1 MRHLAPTSS
10 SRSATWSCSRGP
22 AAAARSRR
30 PRARASA
37 GRTQA
42 RAARSSR
49 CQARAAQSGRGRRF
63 RTGRGTRPRTRSN
76 ATTGRRPPPRRPP
89 RPARGWRAVRAAPSA
104 SSGRAP
110 SPRAPSAP
118 CDTPRR
124 ARPFRAIVA
133 VNNVQ
138 VSDGSADAPRQS
150 PQNKRRLMVTQI
162 LRSPVL
168 NPAGTEVGRVEDFI
182 VKLSDGAYPPVTGLK
197 VRVGAQDVFIG
208 KDVIESLEPGGVRL
222 NTHTI
227 RTEAFQRRPGEV
239 LLAADV
245 LGRHLVDV
253 HKGRIVQAHDLVLAP
268 GDDGWYLA
276 GIDRSP
282 QAMLRRLLPRRGRP
296 DLRRHAILDWK
307 DIQPFVGQVPT
318 AKLLMPLQRLR
329 RLHPAQIADI
339 IEGASHE
346 EGQEII
352 EAVESDPALTADI
365 FEELDA
371 EHQVEFLRSKSN
383 EEAARLLERM
393 APDDAADLLGELDQ
407 ERRKPIFEMM
417 TASQQHKLRKLLQYH
432 PTTAGGMMSPD
443 YVWVVRGST
452 VDMALE
458 AVRTDDK
465 APPQLLATVF
475 VTEQD
480 GTFAGSIGAVELLRS
495 DRARNVDD
503 LELTHVS
510 VHGNADF
517 ADVALMMADYNLTAL
532 AVVDA
537 AGNLIG
543 AISSDDVI
551 ADLIPENWRDR
562 AEASTGV

>member
-1 MRHLAPTSS
+1 MD
-10 SRSATWSCSRGP
+10 
-22 AAAARSRR
+22 
-30 PRARASA
+30 
-37 GRTQA
+37 Q
-42 RAARSSR
+42 
-49 CQARAAQSGRGRRF
+49 
-63 RTGRGTRPRTRSN
+63 
-76 ATTGRRPPPRRPP
+76 PRRQ
-89 RPARGWRAVRAAPSA
+89 R
-104 SSGRAP
+104 
-110 SPRAPSAP
+110 
-118 CDTPRR
+118 D
-124 ARPFRAIVA
+124 
-133 VNNVQ
+133 
-138 VSDGSADAPRQS
+138 
-150 PQNKRRLMVTQI
+150 KRRLMITQ
-162 LRSPVL
+162 LLHSPVL

-182 VKLSDGAYPPVTGLK
+182 VRLGEGTYPPVTGLK

-208 KDVIESLEPGGVRL
+208 KSILDRLEPGGVRL

-239 LLAADV
+239 LLAQDV

-253 HKGRIVQAHDLVLAP
+253 TKGRIVQAHDLVMAP

-307 DIQPFVGQVPT
+307 DIQAFVGQVPT

-339 IEGASHE
+339 IEDASHE

-365 FEELDA
+365 FEELDT
-371 EHQVEFLRSKSN
+371 EHQVEFLKSKSD
-383 EEAARLLERM
+383 EEAAHILERM
-393 APDDAADLLGELDQ
+393 APDDAADLLTELDQ
-407 ERRKPIFEMM
+407 ERRKPVLEMM
-417 TASQQHKLRKLLQYH
+417 STTQQHKLRKLLQYH

-452 VDMALE
+452 VEMAIE
-458 AVRTDDK
+458 AARTDDK
-465 APPQLLATVF
+465 SPHQLLTTVF

-480 GTFAGSIGAVELLRS
+480 GAYIGSVGVVELLRA
-495 DRARNVDD
+495 DRTRKAED
-503 LELTHVS
+503 LELSRIS

-532 AVVDA
+532 GVVDA

-551 ADLIPENWRDR
+551 ADLIPEDWRAR

>member
-1 MRHLAPTSS
+1 MSD
-10 SRSATWSCSRGP
+10 
-22 AAAARSRR
+22 
-30 PRARASA
+30 
-37 GRTQA
+37 
-42 RAARSSR
+42 
-49 CQARAAQSGRGRRF
+49 RGR
-63 RTGRGTRPRTRSN
+63 
-76 ATTGRRPPPRRPP
+76 
-89 RPARGWRAVRAAPSA
+89 
-104 SSGRAP
+104 
-110 SPRAPSAP
+110 
-118 CDTPRR
+118 
-124 ARPFRAIVA
+124 
-133 VNNVQ
+133 
-138 VSDGSADAPRQS
+138 DGSMEEPAQHRD
-150 PQNKRRLMVTQI
+150 NRRLMVTQL

-182 VKLSDGAYPPVTGLK
+182 VKLSEGTYPPITGLK

-208 KDVIESLEPGGVRL
+208 KSLIDGLEPGGVRL

-282 QAMLRRLLPRRGRP
+282 QAMFRRLLPRRGRP

-307 DIQPFVGQVPT
+307 DVQPFVGHVPT

-339 IEGASHE
+339 VEDASHA

-352 EAVESDPALTADI
+352 EAVESDLAFTADV

-371 EHQVEFLRSKSN
+371 EHQVEFLKSKSN
-383 EEAARLLERM
+383 QEAARLLERM

-407 ERRKPIFEMM
+407 DRRKPVFDMM
-417 TASQQHKLRKLLQYH
+417 ASRQQYKLRKLLQYH

-443 YVWVVRGST
+443 YVWVVRDST

-465 APPQLLATVF
+465 APHQLLTTVF
-475 VTEQD
+475 ITEQD
-480 GTFAGSIGAVELLRS
+480 GQYAGSIGVVELLRA
-495 DRARNVDD
+495 DRARKVHE
-503 LELTHVS
+503 LELTMVS
-510 VHGNADF
+510 LHGNADF
-517 ADVALMMADYNLTAL
+517 ADVALMMADYNLTSL

-543 AISSDDVI
+543 AISADDVI
-551 ADLIPENWRDR
+551 EALVPEDWRNR

>member
-1 MRHLAPTSS
+1 MQDK
-10 SRSATWSCSRGP
+10 
-22 AAAARSRR
+22 RR
-30 PRARASA
+30 IML
-37 GRTQA
+37 TQLL
-42 RAARSSR
+42 RAA
-49 CQARAAQSGRGRRF
+49 
-63 RTGRGTRPRTRSN
+63 
-76 ATTGRRPPPRRPP
+76 
-89 RPARGWRAVRAAPSA
+89 
-104 SSGRAP
+104 
-110 SPRAPSAP
+110 
-118 CDTPRR
+118 
-124 ARPFRAIVA
+124 
-133 VNNVQ
+133 
-138 VSDGSADAPRQS
+138 
-150 PQNKRRLMVTQI
+150 
-162 LRSPVL
+162 VL

-197 VRVGAQDVFIG
+197 VRVGAQDVFVG
-208 KDVIESLEPGGVRL
+208 KDVVDTLEPGAVRL
-222 NTHTI
+222 NTSTI
-227 RTEAFQRRPGEV
+227 RTEPFQRRPGEV
-239 LLAADV
+239 LLATDV

-253 HKGRIVQAHDLVLAP
+253 THGRIVQAHDLVLAH

-276 GIDRSP
+276 GVDRSP

-296 DLRRHAILDWK
+296 DLRRHAIVDWK
-307 DIQPFVGQVPT
+307 DVQPFVGHVPT

-339 IEGASHE
+339 VEGASHE

-352 EAVESDPALTADI
+352 EAVESDPALTADV

-383 EEAARLLERM
+383 DEAARILERM

-417 TASQQHKLRKLLQYH
+417 SAGQQNKLRKLLQYH

-443 YVWVVRGST
+443 YVWVERGAT
-452 VDMALE
+452 VEMALE
-458 AVRTDDK
+458 ALRIDDK
-465 APPQLLATVF
+465 APHQLLTTVF
-475 VTEQD
+475 VTEHD
-480 GTFAGSIGAVELLRS
+480 GRFIGSAGIVELLRGE
-495 DRARNVDD
+495 RTAKVDD

-517 ADVALMMADYNLTAL
+517 ADVALTMADYNLTAL
-532 AVVDA
+532 GVVDA

-551 ADLIPENWRDR
+551 AELIPEDWRAR

>member
-1 MRHLAPTSS
+1 M
-10 SRSATWSCSRGP
+10 
-22 AAAARSRR
+22 
-30 PRARASA
+30 
-37 GRTQA
+37 
-42 RAARSSR
+42 
-49 CQARAAQSGRGRRF
+49 
-63 RTGRGTRPRTRSN
+63 
-76 ATTGRRPPPRRPP
+76 
-89 RPARGWRAVRAAPSA
+89 
-104 SSGRAP
+104 
-110 SPRAPSAP
+110 SPE
-118 CDTPRR
+118 D
-124 ARPFRAIVA
+124 
-133 VNNVQ
+133 
-138 VSDGSADAPRQS
+138 
-150 PQNKRRLMVTQI
+150 KRRLMLTQ
-162 LRSPVL
+162 LLHAPVL

-208 KDVIESLEPGGVRL
+208 KDLIASLEPGGVRL
-222 NTHTI
+222 STHTI

-245 LGRHLVDV
+245 LGRHVVDV
-253 HKGRIVQAHDLVLAP
+253 VKGRIVQAHDLVLSP
-268 GDDGWYLA
+268 GDTGWYLA

-296 DLRRHAILDWK
+296 DLRRHAIVDWR
-307 DIQPFVGQVPT
+307 DIQPFVGHVPT

-339 IEGASHE
+339 VEGASHE

-352 EAVESDPALTADI
+352 EAVESDPALTADV

-371 EHQVEFLRSKSN
+371 EHQVEFLKSKSN

-407 ERRKPIFEMM
+407 ERRKPVFELMA
-417 TASQQHKLRKLLQYH
+417 TSQQHKLRKLLQYH

-443 YVWVVRGST
+443 YVWVVADSS
-452 VDMALE
+452 VDMAIE
-458 AVRTDDK
+458 AARIDDK
-465 APPQLLATVF
+465 APHQLLSTVF
-475 VTEQD
+475 VTDHD
-480 GTFAGSIGAVELLRS
+480 GRFVGSTGLVELLRAERS
-495 DRARNVDD
+495 KKVEE
-503 LELTHVS
+503 LELTRVS

-532 AVVDA
+532 AVIDA

-551 ADLIPENWRDR
+551 EPLIPEDWRDR